1 MLEIAQLKVFVTA
14 AQAGSFSRAAEK
26 LHLSQSAVSQNIQA
40 LEKTL
45 GVQLFLRHG
54 RAIQLSEAGQAL
66 LPLAHT
72 TLDNARQI
80 VETMNSL
87 QGQVVGELEVGC
99 STTSGKYLLPSLV
112 ASFRQAHP
120 AVRVSINVL
129 SRQAV
134 VERLLEERLGLG
146 VVSKQIEHRQLEY
159 QPFFEDRIVLI
170 VPRAHPWATYGRALP
185 ADLPDQPLILR
196 EPQAGTTEIML
207 NGLAQHHIR
216 PEMLNVVMEVGNAEA
231 IEMAVEEG
239 IGIAFV
245 SELVAARGLAHD
257 RIRVVQV
264 AGLDL
269 RRSIY
274 IARNVNGTPTHAQSA
289 LWSFLQL
296 NRAAIAQ
303 KLQAHGLAAQ
313 GVAP

>member
-1 MLEIAQLKVFVTA
+1 MLDLAPLKVFVAA
-14 AQAGSFSRAAEK
+14 AQAGSFSRAAEH

-40 LEKTL
+40 LEKML
-45 GVQLFLRHG
+45 GVQLFVRHG
-54 RAIQLSEAGQAL
+54 RAVQLSEAGQAL
-66 LPLAHT
+66 LPMAQAL
-72 TLDNARQI
+72 LDHARQL

-87 QGQVVGELEVGC
+87 QSQVVGELEVGC

-120 AVRVSINVL
+120 AVRVSINIL

-134 VERLLEERLGLG
+134 IDRLLEERLGLG
-146 VVSKQIEHRQLEY
+146 VVSKHIENRQLEY

-170 VPRAHPWATYGRALP
+170 VPRAHPWAAYGRALP

-196 EPQAGTTEIML
+196 EPQAGTTEILL
-207 NGLAQHHIR
+207 NGLAHHHIR
-216 PEMLNVVMEVGNAEA
+216 PEMLNVVMEIGNAEA

-239 IGIAFV
+239 IGVAFV

-257 RIRVVQV
+257 RIRMVHVE
-264 AGLDL
+264 GLDL

-274 IARNVNGTPTHAQSA
+274 IARNVDAAPTHAQSA
-289 LWSFLQL
+289 LWTFLQF
-296 NRAAIAQ
+296 NHAAIAE
-303 KLQAHGLAAQ
+303 KLKSHGLR
-313 GVAP
+313 